1 MILATLKGRLQTKL
15 LTYIILALV
24 TAVFAAMYGTTY
36 WAVFGVAVV
45 VGLVLEALWGMV
57 VQYQSGWM
65 TFLFGA
71 IEFIVIVLYTI
82 FLSMPM
88 AFMDALKYYLTAWI
102 LIQLFLIYIFPVFR
116 LSWGDDGLELW

>member
-15 LTYIILALV
+15 ITYIILALV

-82 FLSMPM
+82 FLDTPM
-88 AFMDALKYYLTAWI
+88 ALMDAVKYYLTAWI
-102 LIQLFLIYIFPVFR
+102 LIQLFLIYILPVFR